1 VTNWHESMIIE
12 HFELR
17 GEVPASLRVIQMTF
31 MSVGVVV
38 VVVLIDFIEIVGGA
52 SCKL

>member
-1 VTNWHESMIIE
+1 
-12 HFELR
+12 
-17 GEVPASLRVIQMTF
+17 